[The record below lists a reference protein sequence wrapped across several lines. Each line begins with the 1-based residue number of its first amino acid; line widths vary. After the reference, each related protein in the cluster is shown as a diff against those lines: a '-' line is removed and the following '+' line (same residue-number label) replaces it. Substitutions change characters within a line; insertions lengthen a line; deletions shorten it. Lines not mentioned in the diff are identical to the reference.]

1 MSVLSLLAQQAPVA
15 VSAVPETTFDV
26 PANVVFAVM
35 AVFMI
40 AAAIRVVTTKNIVH
54 AALWLIIVLG
64 GVGVNYLL
72 LQAEFVAITQ
82 FLVYLGAIIV
92 LFLFGI
98 MLTRAPLGVSE
109 DLDNNQRWVGL
120 GASLLLLVVV
130 GYALIETFADDKL
143 DFRGLTVDPAA
154 AADAGSLAAGR
165 TGAIADSIFGQ
176 YLVPFEMLS
185 VLLLA
190 ALIGAIVL
198 ARRD

>member
-1 MSVLSLLAQQAPVA
+1 MSASVLAQAA
-15 VSAVPETTFDV
+15 TGTTFDV
-26 PANVVFAVM
+26 PANVVFAVQ

-40 AAAIRVVTTKNIVH
+40 FAAIRVVTTKNIVH
-54 AALWLIIVLG
+54 AALWLVVVLG
-64 GVGVNYLL
+64 GVGINYLL

-98 MLTRAPLGVSE
+98 MLTRAPMGTSD
-109 DLDNNQRWVGL
+109 DLDNGQKAIGVIVGL
-120 GASLLLLVVV
+120 ALLGVV

-143 DFRGLTVDPAA
+143 DFAA
-154 AADAGSLAAGR
+154 YAGDATAELNGR
-165 TGAIADSIFGQ
+165 TQAVADTIFGQ
-176 YLVPFEMLS
+176 YLVPFEMIS

>member
-1 MSVLSLLAQQAPVA
+1 MSVAALLAQA
-15 VSAVPETTFDV
+15 ETTFDT
-26 PANVVFAVM
+26 PANVAFAVM

-40 AAAIRVVTTKNIVH
+40 AAAYRVVTTKNIVH
-54 AALWLIIVLG
+54 AALWLVIVLG

-82 FLVYLGAIIV
+82 FLVYLGAIVI

-98 MLTRAPLGVSE
+98 MLTRAPLGVSD
-109 DLDNNQRWVGL
+109 DLDNDQRWVGI
-120 GASLLLLVVV
+120 GAGVLLLLVM
-130 GYALIETFADDKL
+130 GYALIETFGGDKL
-143 DFRGLTVDPAA
+143 DFRAVQASTEAA
-154 AADAGSLAAGR
+154 NDAGSIAAGR
-165 TGAIADSIFGQ
+165 SGAVADSIFGQ
-176 YLVPFEMLS
+176 YLIPFEMIS

>member
-1 MSVLSLLAQQAPVA
+1 MNAVAALIAQSPTPI
-15 VSAVPETTFDV
+15 SAVPETTFDV
-26 PANVVFAVM
+26 PANVVFAVT
-35 AVFMI
+35 AIFMI

-54 AALWLIIVLG
+54 AALWLVIVLG
-64 GVGVNYLL
+64 GVGINYLL

-98 MLTRAPLGVSE
+98 MLTRAPLGVSD
-109 DLDNNQRWVGL
+109 DLDNNQRWLGL
-120 GASLLLLVVV
+120 GAAALLLVVV
-130 GYALIETFADDKL
+130 GYSLIEPFAGAKL
-143 DFRGLTVDPAA
+143 EFRAYADQGIT
-154 AADAGSLAAGR
+154 DAGSAAAGR
-165 TGAIADSIFGQ
+165 TGAVADTIFGQ
-176 YLVPFEMLS
+176 YLIPFEMIS

>member
-1 MSVLSLLAQQAPVA
+1 MTQLTAAAGALLAQAPA
-15 VSAVPETTFDV
+15 QPATTFDV
-26 PANVVFAVM
+26 PVNVVFAVM

-40 AAAIRVVTTKNIVH
+40 AAAIRVVTTKNVVH
-54 AALWLIIVLG
+54 AALWLVVVLG

-82 FLVYLGAIIV
+82 FLVYLGAIVV

-98 MLTRAPLGVSE
+98 MLTRAPLGVSDE
-109 DLDNNQRWVGL
+109 LDNNQKPIGIVVGL
-120 GASLLLLVVV
+120 GLLAVI
-130 GYALIETFADDKL
+130 GYALIETFGGEQL
-143 DFRGLTVDPAA
+143 DFQAYENVAEANTN
-154 AADAGSLAAGR
+154 GR
-165 TGAIADSIFGQ
+165 TQALSDAIFGQ
-176 YLVPFEMLS
+176 YLIPFEMVS

>member
-1 MSVLSLLAQQAPVA
+1 MTAALAPLGTLLAQA
-15 VSAVPETTFDV
+15 STETTFDV

-40 AAAIRVVTTKNIVH
+40 AAAIRMVTTRNIVH
-54 AALWLIIVLG
+54 AALWLVVVLG
-64 GVGVNYLL
+64 GVGINYLL

-82 FLVYLGAIIV
+82 FLVYLGAIVV

-98 MLTRAPLGVSE
+98 MLTRAPLGVAD
-109 DLDNNQRWVGL
+109 DLDNPKARPAGIVTGV
-120 GASLLLLVVV
+120 LLLGVLVYSLVESF
-130 GYALIETFADDKL
+130 GDQQL
-143 DFRGLTVDPAA
+143 DFRAYERVAEENTN
-154 AADAGSLAAGR
+154 GR
-165 TGAIADSIFGQ
+165 VQAVSDTIFGQ
-176 YLVPFEMLS
+176 YLIPFEMVS

>member
-1 MSVLSLLAQQAPVA
+1 MSALIAQQVA
-15 VSAVPETTFDV
+15 ETTFDV
-26 PANVVFAVM
+26 PANVAFAVT

-54 AALWLIIVLG
+54 AALWLVVVLG
-64 GVGVNYLL
+64 GVGLNYLL
-72 LQAEFVAITQ
+72 LQAEFVAVTQ
-82 FLVYLGAIIV
+82 FLVYLGAVIV

-109 DLDNNQRWVGL
+109 DLDNNQRPIGIFAAVALL
-120 GASLLLLVVV
+120 GVMA
-130 GYALIETFADDKL
+130 YALIVSFGGDQLGFEAYQELPEGAT
-143 DFRGLTVDPAA
+143 
-154 AADAGSLAAGR
+154 DAVLAAGR
-165 TGAIADSIFGQ
+165 TGAVADGIFGQ
-176 YLVPFEMLS
+176 YLIPFEMIS

>member
-1 MSVLSLLAQQAPVA
+1 MSVLSLLAQQAPEA
-15 VSAVPETTFDV
+15 VSAVTETTFDV

-54 AALWLIIVLG
+54 AALWLVIVLG
-64 GVGVNYLL
+64 GVGINYLL

-98 MLTRAPLGVSE
+98 MLTRAPLGVSD
-109 DLDNNQRWVGL
+109 DLDNNQRWIGVGAA
-120 GASLLLLVVV
+120 GLLLVVV
-130 GYALIETFADDKL
+130 GYALIETFGNDKL
-143 DFRGLTVDPAA
+143 DFRGLATDPAA
-154 AADAGSLAAGR
+154 AADAGSQTAGR
-165 TGAIADSIFGQ
+165 TGAVADAIFGQ
-176 YLVPFEMLS
+176 YLIPFEMLS
-185 VLLLA
+185 LLLLA

>member
-1 MSVLSLLAQQAPVA
+1 M
-15 VSAVPETTFDV
+15 

-40 AAAIRVVTTKNIVH
+40 AAAIRVVTTKNVVH
-54 AALWLIIVLG
+54 AALWLVIVLG
-64 GVGVNYLL
+64 GVGVNYIL

-82 FLVYLGAIIV
+82 FLVYLGAMIV

-98 MLTRAPLGVSE
+98 MLTRAPLGVSD
-109 DLDNNQRWVGL
+109 DLNNNQRYVGIAA
-120 GASLLLLVVV
+120 GGLLLVVV
-130 GYALIETFADDKL
+130 GYALIETFGDDKL
-143 DFRGLTVDPAA
+143 DFRAYEN
-154 AADAGSLAAGR
+154 LAEANTNGR
-165 TGAIADSIFGQ
+165 TQAVADTIFGQ
-176 YLVPFEMLS
+176 YLIPFEMIS

>member
-1 MSVLSLLAQQAPVA
+1 MTQLTAAAGALLAQAPA
-15 VSAVPETTFDV
+15 QPATTFDV
-26 PANVVFAVM
+26 PVNVVFAVM

-40 AAAIRVVTTKNIVH
+40 AAAIRVVTTKNVVH
-54 AALWLIIVLG
+54 AALWLVVVLG

-82 FLVYLGAIIV
+82 FLVYLGAIVV

-98 MLTRAPLGVSE
+98 MLTRAPLGVSDE
-109 DLDNNQRWVGL
+109 LDNNQKPIGIVVGL
-120 GASLLLLVVV
+120 GLLAVI
-130 GYALIETFADDKL
+130 GYALIETFGGEQL
-143 DFRGLTVDPAA
+143 DFQAYENGAEANTN
-154 AADAGSLAAGR
+154 GR
-165 TGAIADSIFGQ
+165 TQALSDAIFGQ
-176 YLVPFEMLS
+176 YLIPFEMVS

>member
-1 MSVLSLLAQQAPVA
+1 MSGILSLLAQTPTP
-15 VSAVPETTFDV
+15 VSAVPATSFDV
-26 PANVVFAVM
+26 PANVVFAVT

-54 AALWLIIVLG
+54 AALWLVIVLG

-98 MLTRAPLGVSE
+98 MLTRAPLGVSDE
-109 DLDNNQRWVGL
+109 LDNNQRWLGL
-120 GASLLLLVVV
+120 GAAGLLLVVV
-130 GYALIETFADDKL
+130 GYSLIETFAGDKL
-143 DFRGLTVDPAA
+143 DFRAYADQGIS
-154 AADAGSLAAGR
+154 DAGSTAAGR
-165 TGAIADSIFGQ
+165 TGAVADTIFGQ
-176 YLVPFEMLS
+176 YLIPFEMIS

>member
-1 MSVLSLLAQQAPVA
+1 VIGALPTLLAQ
-15 VSAVPETTFDV
+15 ETSFDV

-54 AALWLIIVLG
+54 AALWLVVVLG
-64 GVGVNYLL
+64 GVGINYLL

-98 MLTRAPLGVSE
+98 MLTRAPLGVSD
-109 DLDNNQRWVGL
+109 DLDNKQKGIGVAAAG
-120 GASLLLLVVV
+120 LLLLVM
-130 GYALIETFADDKL
+130 GYALIESFGGDKL
-143 DFRGLTVDPAA
+143 DFRGMQIDPVA
-154 AADAGSLAAGR
+154 AADPGSVAAGR
-165 TGAIADSIFGQ
+165 TGAVADAIFGQ
-176 YLVPFEMLS
+176 YLVPFEMIS

>member
-1 MSVLSLLAQQAPVA
+1 MSLVLASLAQGTEAIA
-15 VSAVPETTFDV
+15 DTTFDV
-26 PANVVFAVM
+26 PANVAFAVT
-35 AVFMI
+35 AVMMV
-40 AAAIRVVTTKNIVH
+40 AAAIRVVTTRNIVH
-54 AALWLIIVLG
+54 AALWLVVVLG
-64 GVGVNYLL
+64 GVGLNYLL

-109 DLDNNQRWVGL
+109 DLDNDQRPVGL
-120 GASLLLLVVV
+120 LAGLSLLGVIGAALVISF
-130 GYALIETFADDKL
+130 GGDRL
-143 DFRGLTVDPAA
+143 DFRAYQSLPEGAT
-154 AADAGSLAAGR
+154 DAVLAAGR
-165 TGAIADSIFGQ
+165 TGAVADGIFGQ
-176 YLVPFEMLS
+176 YLIPFEMIS

>member
-15 VSAVPETTFDV
+15 VSATPETTFDV
-26 PANVVFAVM
+26 PANVVFAVT

-40 AAAIRVVTTKNIVH
+40 GAAIRVVTTKNIVH

-64 GVGVNYLL
+64 GVGINYLL

-98 MLTRAPLGVSE
+98 MLTRAPLGVSD
-109 DLDNNQRWVGL
+109 DLDNKQKGIGL
-120 GASLLLLVVV
+120 AAAGLLLLVV
-130 GYALIETFADDKL
+130 GYALIESFGNDTL
-143 DFRGLTVDPAA
+143 DFRGLQTDPAA
-154 AADAGSLAAGR
+154 AADAGSVAAGR
-165 TGAIADSIFGQ
+165 TGAVADAIFGQ

>member
-1 MSVLSLLAQQAPVA
+1 MSPLSLLAQQAPEA
-15 VSAVPETTFDV
+15 VSAAPETTFDV

-54 AALWLIIVLG
+54 AALWLVVVLG
-64 GVGVNYLL
+64 GVGANYLL

-82 FLVYLGAIIV
+82 FLVYLGAVIV

-98 MLTRAPLGVSE
+98 MLTRAPLGVSD
-109 DLDNNQRWVGL
+109 DLDNGQRWIGL
-120 GASLLLLVVV
+120 GAAGLLLVVV
-130 GYALIETFADDKL
+130 GYALIETFGNDKL
-143 DFRGLTVDPAA
+143 DFRAYETVAEA
-154 AADAGSLAAGR
+154 NTNGR
-165 TGAIADSIFGQ
+165 TQAVADTIFGQ
-176 YLVPFEMLS
+176 YLIPFEMIS

>member
-1 MSVLSLLAQQAPVA
+1 MSPLSLLAQQVPVA
-15 VSAVPETTFDV
+15 VSAAPETTFDV

-54 AALWLIIVLG
+54 AALWLVVVLG
-64 GVGVNYLL
+64 GVGANYLL

-82 FLVYLGAIIV
+82 FLVYLGAVIV

-98 MLTRAPLGVSE
+98 MLTRAPLGVSD
-109 DLDNNQRWVGL
+109 DLDNGQRWIGL
-120 GASLLLLVVV
+120 GAAGLLLVVV
-130 GYALIETFADDKL
+130 GYALIETFGNDKL
-143 DFRGLTVDPAA
+143 DFRAYETVAEA
-154 AADAGSLAAGR
+154 NTNGR
-165 TGAIADSIFGQ
+165 TQAVADTIFGQ
-176 YLVPFEMLS
+176 YLIPFEMIS